1 MRLVR
6 VVLGAALVAGT
17 VPFAT
22 SSQAM
27 CSPDVAVV
35 CGTIVRTCRT
45 ARDKIGV
52 PLNCPVF

>member
-6 VVLGAALVAGT
+6 LALGAALLAGA
-17 VPFAT
+17 VPLAT

-35 CGTIVRTCRT
+35 CGTIVKTCRT
-45 ARDKIGV
+45 VRDKTGV

>member
-6 VVLGAALVAGT
+6 LTLGAALLVGAA
-17 VPFAT
+17 PLAT

-35 CGTIVRTCRT
+35 CGTVVSTCRT
-45 ARDKIGV
+45 ARDKLHL